1 MESVKNTRWRV
12 KSRSNFPMMIL
23 SAVAMLS
30 LQTGCS
36 TYTYAK
42 NIKMMSFD
50 NDVQTGRAIG
60 PTRGADCTWSIM
72 GVQLGSEPTL
82 DRALGNART
91 RSGEGAMDAVT
102 KGDEANAVR
111 YMANVSTDWDGFNAA
126 GIIAKKC
133 IVVKGIG
140 YR

>member
-1 MESVKNTRWRV
+1 
-12 KSRSNFPMMIL
+12 
-23 SAVAMLS
+23 
-30 LQTGCS
+30 
-36 TYTYAK
+36 
-42 NIKMMSFD
+42 
-50 NDVQTGRAIG
+50 
-60 PTRGADCTWSIM
+60 M

-102 KGDEANAVR
+102 KSDEANAVR

>member
-1 MESVKNTRWRV
+1 M

-23 SAVAMLS
+23 SAAAMLS

-36 TYTYAK
+36 TFTYAK

-60 PTRGADCTWSIM
+60 PTRGADCTWSIFR
-72 GVQLGSEPTL
+72 VQLGSEPTL

-91 RSGEGAMDAVT
+91 RSGEDAMDAVT
-102 KGDEANAVR
+102 KSDEANAVR
-111 YMANVSTDWDGFNAA
+111 YMNNVNSSWDGFNA

-133 IVVKGIG
+133 IIVKGIG